1 MLFQV
6 IQRLSDRWRTTFGSC
21 AIAIL
26 NAFFDSVDKYRDS
39 DERRQQFASDML
51 ENFRFIYSKAKGDD
65 PKVYLLVSFC
75 RCNLIL

>member
-26 NAFFDSVDKYRDS
+26 NAFFDSVDKYHDS
-39 DERRQQFASDML
+39 DESRQQFASHML
-51 ENFRFIYSKAKGDD
+51 KDFRFIYAKANGDD
-65 PKVYLLVSFC
+65 PKVY
-75 RCNLIL
+75 